1 MRAPLA
7 IHAVALALGV
17 CLLLGA
23 TPLFAHASGLSR
35 GDYQRTPAGVDVT
48 LGFAPSDAARL
59 LPELDGDQNG
69 TLTAAELT
77 ANLEL
82 AARSALAELDVRQG
96 QRTCTLGPSHTTTA
110 ADGGLELRAHFD
122 CPDRALGVEISLTLL
137 DRLTTGHRHAAHT
150 SAVDS
155 AQTAA
160 IYFGEQ
166 RHFSLP
172 PSAAERAEPRAHAP
186 RGLGAFVRLGF
197 EHILS
202 GADHVAFLLALVLS
216 AERVSSLIRAISAF
230 TVAHSLTLGLV
241 VLKVCAPPVSL
252 VEAAIALSVA
262 YVGVEN
268 LLGVDAS
275 KRWRLAFAF
284 GLAHGFGFA
293 GALSEASFPASELV
307 GTLLLFNVGVEL
319 GQLALLAG
327 IVPLL
332 YLLRRSPRFCA
343 QFLRASSA
351 AVVGSGLFWFATRCF
366 G

>member
-1 MRAPLA
+1 MRAPQA
-7 IHAVALALGV
+7 SRAVALALGA
-17 CLLLGA
+17 CTLLCANLA
-23 TPLFAHASGLSR
+23 LAHASGLSR
-35 GDYQRTPAGVDVT
+35 GDYQRTAAGVDVL
-48 LGFAPSDAARL
+48 LGFAPSDAALL
-59 LPELDGDQNG
+59 LPELDRDQNG
-69 TLTAAELT
+69 TFTTAELS

-82 AARSALAELDVRQG
+82 AARSTLAGLEVTQG
-96 QRTCTLGPSHTTTA
+96 QRTCTLGPNHATLA
-110 ADGGLELRAHFD
+110 GDGGLELRAHFD
-122 CPDRALGVEISLTLL
+122 CPERALDVEVSLTLL
-137 DRLTTGHRHAAHT
+137 DRLATGHRHAVHT
-150 SAVDS
+150 GAVDS
-155 AQTAA
+155 VNTDA
-160 IYFGEQ
+160 IYFGKE
-166 RHFSLP
+166 RRFSLP
-172 PSAAERAEPRAHAP
+172 PSAAPRAEPAAH
-186 RGLGAFVRLGF
+186 GYGAFVRLGF

-216 AERVSSLIRAISAF
+216 AQRISSLVRVISAF

-252 VEAAIALSVA
+252 VEAGIALSVA

-275 KRWRLAFAF
+275 KRWRLAFVF

-293 GALSEASFPASELV
+293 SALSEASFPAPSRV
-307 GTLLLFNVGVEL
+307 STLLLFNVGVEL

-332 YLLRRSPRFCA
+332 CLLRRSPRISA